1 MKIDYA
7 VIGVLL
13 LVVAGLGLM
22 YGKGAP
28 KIETEANNIQKVATK
43 NTAATSTTTNTK
55 VKTMDT
61 QVTTST
67 VHGAIISTSMGDIE
81 VVFSETT
88 APNTVAN
95 FISLAVTKFYDGTK
109 FHRVISNFMIQGG
122 DPLSKDDTKQAY
134 WGTGGPGY
142 QKPDELSGKEVYT
155 YGTLAMANSGPNT
168 NGSQFFIVSAN
179 PKVELPPL
187 YTVFG
192 KVVKGMDV
200 VEKIQSVSTD
210 KRNDR
215 PLEPVVI
222 KSVTLK

>member
-1 MKIDYA
+1 MKINYV

-28 KIETEANNIQKVATK
+28 KNEVGTSGTQVVSTK
-43 NTAATSTTTNTK
+43 NTAGTTTTNTK
-55 VKTMDT
+55 EKTMDT
-61 QVTTST
+61 QVKTST

-81 VVFSETT
+81 VTFSEMT

-122 DPLSKDDTKQAY
+122 DPLSKDDTKASY

-179 PKVELPPL
+179 PKVDLPPL

-192 KVVKGMDV
+192 KVTSGMDV
-200 VEKIQSVSTD
+200 VEKIQNVPTD

-215 PLEPVVI
+215 PLEAVII

>member
-1 MKIDYA
+1 MKINYV
-7 VIGVLL
+7 VIGVFL

-28 KIETEANNIQKVATK
+28 KTETGSGGMQVVATK
-43 NTAATSTTTNTK
+43 NPVGTTTTNTK
-55 VKTMDT
+55 AKTMDT
-61 QVTTST
+61 QIKTST
-67 VHGAIISTSMGDIE
+67 VHGAVISTSMGNIE
-81 VVFSETT
+81 VAFSEAS

-95 FISLAVTKFYDGTK
+95 FISLSVTKFYDGTK

-122 DPLSKDDTKQAY
+122 DPLSKDDTKAAY

-179 PKVELPPL
+179 PKVDLPPL

-192 KVVKGMDV
+192 KVTSGMDI
-200 VEKIQSVSTD
+200 VEKIQNVPTD

-215 PLEPVVI
+215 PLEAVVI